1 MTRFEQID
9 VSRKLLEL
17 GESATW
23 DEIKKNFRTLLHKW
37 HPDKCNDDKAKC
49 EEMTDNIIK
58 AYHTIMDY
66 CENYIYSFSRENVK
80 KQYNSTD
87 WWFDRFGN
95 DPIWG

>member
-1 MTRFEQID
+1 MNRFEQID
-9 VSRKLLEL
+9 MSRKLLGL
-17 GESATW
+17 GESATR
-23 DEIKKNFRTLLHKW
+23 DEIKKEFKKLLHKW
-37 HPDKCNDDKAKC
+37 HPDKCNDDKEKC

-66 CENYIYSFSRENVK
+66 CENYIYSFSREDVK